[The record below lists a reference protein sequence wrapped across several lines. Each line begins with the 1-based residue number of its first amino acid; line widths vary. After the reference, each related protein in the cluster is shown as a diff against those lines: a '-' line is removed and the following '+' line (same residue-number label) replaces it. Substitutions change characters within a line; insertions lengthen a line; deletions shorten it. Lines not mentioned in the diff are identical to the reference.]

1 MGAQSSRD
9 EYVETFDEKQAEM
22 QAVIEQETLSN
33 LSLANSQEK
42 YLLQAMVTMD
52 LNDDVKEH
60 YSRLTPRALDKFSEH
75 FWLDKKNQLAMNAV
89 MNNDPTKIMVDPRV
103 AIDNRHV
110 FNVKLETEGAATNQK
125 QSGRCWIFAGTNVLR
140 LAVIRKYKLSDD
152 FELSQNFLFFY
163 DKLEKAN
170 WFLENMID
178 LAAEDINDR
187 VVQYLLTDPVGDGGQ
202 WQMFINLV
210 EKYGVVPKSTFPETV
225 ASSSTAKLNWL
236 VTVKLREFAAQIRK
250 ALSDGISTNTIRVMK
265 EEMMQDIYR
274 IMTIYLG
281 EPPANFDWEIM
292 DKTGK
297 CVSIPSLT
305 PKKFMKEIVEYPV
318 GICIISETISLINDP
333 RNPYSR
339 AYTVSRLGNIV
350 GGGDIKYVN
359 TTIAT
364 MKKLAIDVLKSGN
377 PVWFGCDVGQFSNGS
392 VGSMDTKIFDY
403 KLTFNVDFNLSK
415 AQRLLYGESAMTHAM
430 VFTGVHL
437 DNESKPIRWR
447 VENSWSDTS
456 GEKGFWV
463 MTDEW
468 FSEFVYQLVLE
479 KRVVPKKLVDLL
491 SEKPIVLPAYDPMG
505 ALANPRQSRSLYK

>member
-1 MGAQSSRD
+1 MGAQNSR
-9 EYVETFDEKQAEM
+9 EEHVETFDEKRAEM
-22 QAVIEQETLSN
+22 MAIVEQEVLNSN
-33 LSLANSQEK
+33 MSLANSQEK
-42 YLLQAMVTMD
+42 YLSQAMATMD
-52 LNDDVKEH
+52 LNEKQAKEH

-75 FWLDKKNQLAMNAV
+75 FWHDKKNQLAMNAV
-89 MNNDPTKIMVDPRV
+89 MNNDPTKIMVNPKA

-110 FNVKLETEGAATNQK
+110 FNVKLEVEGAATNQK

-140 LAVIRKYKLSDD
+140 LAVIRKYKLNDD

-178 LAAEDINDR
+178 LADEDINDR

-210 EKYGVVPKSTFPETV
+210 EKYGVVPKSAFPETV
-225 ASSSTAKLNWL
+225 ASSSTGKLNWL

-250 ALSDGISTNTIRVMK
+250 SLSDGLSINTIRVIK

-274 IMTIYLG
+274 IMVIYLG
-281 EPPANFDWEIM
+281 EPPAKFDWEIM
-292 DKTGK
+292 DKSNK
-297 CVSIPSLT
+297 CVSVHGLT
-305 PKKFMKEIVEYPV
+305 PKKFMKDIVEYP
-318 GICIISETISLINDP
+318 IAETMSLINDP
-333 RNPYSR
+333 RNTYSR
-339 AYTVSRLGNIV
+339 AYTVARLGNIV

-364 MKKLAIDVLKSGN
+364 MKKLAVDVLKSGN

-392 VGSMDTKIFDY
+392 VGSMDTKVFDY
-403 KLTFNVDFNLSK
+403 KLTFNVEFNLSK

-437 DNESKPIRWR
+437 DKDNAPIRWR

-468 FSEFVYQLVLE
+468 FSEFVYQVVLE
-479 KRVVPKKLVDLL
+479 KRAVPKKLVDLL
-491 SEKPIVLPAYDPMG
+491 DEKPIVLPAYDPMG
-505 ALANPRQSRSLYK
+505 ALASPK